1 MGDFV
6 LVREKKRLQP
16 YRFEGYERSGVKVR
30 VLHRRIEVGNS
41 STTPS
46 DSPAK
51 VNELVWTDE
60 IVEVPKRSAVR
71 KCHVVEVKDGEEV
84 PSVVNWASGSS
95 DWFFYRSPTGA
106 KRDSAS
112 EAEKMDIETVDQI
125 ARIAI
130 CEPVIKKPQEPGAH
144 RASADIRNPTESVR
158 ELYDIPD
165 DKKLRGLDLFC
176 GGGNFGRGVAAG
188 GAVRHK
194 WYPISRANY

>member
-16 YRFEGYERSGVKVR
+16 YRFEGYEGSGVKVR
-30 VLHRRIEVGNS
+30 VLHRRVEVENS
-41 STTPS
+41 STTPL
-46 DSPAK
+46 DRPAK

-60 IVEVPKRSAVR
+60 IVKVSKRSAVR
-71 KCHVVEVKDGEEV
+71 KCHVVEVKGGEEV
-84 PSVVNWASGSS
+84 PSIVDWASGSS

-106 KRDSAS
+106 KGDSAS
-112 EAEKMDIETVDQI
+112 EAERMDIETLDQI
-125 ARIAI
+125 APIAV
-130 CEPVIKKPQEPGAH
+130 CKPVIKRPQEPSAQ
-144 RASADIRNPTESVR
+144 RTSADINNSTESVR

-165 DKKLRGLDLFC
+165 DKRLRGLDLFC

-194 WYPISRANY
+194 WYPISRANN